1 VLQGLQA
8 GKSVPLWQYWKL
20 TQNRE
25 NAYLAELRW
34 RGFLDNMTSEDLG
47 PHLSEA
53 RRTIYVGF
61 DPTADS
67 LHLGS
72 LVPVMALAHAQ
83 RHGHRP
89 LALAGGGTGLIGDP
103 SGKSSERTLLSKA
116 DSERNTAAIG
126 AQLSKFFDL
135 SSPESGL
142 LLNNGEWLQPLGL
155 IDFLR
160 DIGKH
165 FSVNEMMKRDSVR
178 MRLEEREHGISYTEF
193 TYMLLQAYDFLHLFQ
208 HYGCTTQM
216 GGSDQWGNIVSGIE
230 LIRRMEGQRSYG
242 ITVPLLMSSTGKKF
256 GKTEEG
262 AVWLDPNRTSP
273 YRMYQYWVQTAD
285 ADVIAYLKLF
295 TFLDQAGISE
305 LELEVK
311 THAEK
316 REAQRVLAAQ
326 CTDIVHGAP
335 AVKAV
340 EAASRILFSD
350 SVETA
355 TPETIQLLSREVPTT
370 QISRLELENKIGLID
385 LLVRTHLADSKAAA
399 RKLVEGGGV
408 YLYNE
413 RQNSAQRTL
422 STEDLKWPGAILL
435 RTGKRNFHLVVVT

>member
-1 VLQGLQA
+1 
-8 GKSVPLWQYWKL
+8 
-20 TQNRE
+20 
-25 NAYLAELRW
+25 
-34 RGFLDNMTSEDLG
+34 MTSEEVE

-116 DSERNTAAIG
+116 DAERNTAAIG
-126 AQLSKFFDL
+126 AQLGKFFDL
-135 SSPESGL
+135 SSAEGGL
-142 LLNNGEWLQPLGL
+142 LLNNASWLVPLGL
-155 IDFLR
+155 VDFLR

-208 HYGCTTQM
+208 HYGCTIQM

-230 LIRRMEGQRSYG
+230 LIRRVESQRSYG

-273 YRMYQYWVQTAD
+273 YRMYQYWIQTAD
-285 ADVIAYLKLF
+285 GDVITYLKLF
-295 TFLDQAGISE
+295 TFLEQARISE
-305 LELEVK
+305 LEMEVE
-311 THAEK
+311 THPER
-316 REAQRVLAAQ
+316 REAQRILAAK
-326 CTDIVHGAP
+326 CTAIVHGAA
-335 AVKAV
+335 AVEAV

-350 SVETA
+350 SMETP
-355 TPETIQLLSREVPTT
+355 TVETIQLLSVEVPSTE
-370 QISRLELENKIGLID
+370 ISRRELESKIGLVD
-385 LLVRTHLADSKAAA
+385 LLVRTRMAESKGAA
-399 RKLVEGGGV
+399 RKLIEGGGV
-408 YLYNE
+408 YVYNQ
-413 RQNSAQRTL
+413 RQNSVPMTL
-422 STEDLKWPGAILL
+422 SKQDLQWPDAIML
-435 RTGKRNFHLVVVT
+435 RTGKRNYHLILVK

>member
-1 VLQGLQA
+1 
-8 GKSVPLWQYWKL
+8 L
-20 TQNRE
+20 TRNRE

-34 RGFLDNMTSEDLG
+34 RGFLEKMTSEEVE

-116 DSERNTAAIG
+116 DAERNTAAIG
-126 AQLSKFFDL
+126 PQLGKFFDL
-135 SSPESGL
+135 SSAERGL
-142 LLNNGEWLQPLGL
+142 LLNNASWLVPLGL
-155 IDFLR
+155 VDFLR

-208 HYGCTTQM
+208 HYGCTIQM

-230 LIRRMEGQRSYG
+230 LIRRVESQRSYG

-273 YRMYQYWVQTAD
+273 YRMYQYWIQTAD
-285 ADVIAYLKLF
+285 GDVITYLKLF
-295 TFLDQAGISE
+295 TFLEQARINE
-305 LELEVK
+305 LEMEVE
-311 THAEK
+311 TYPEK
-316 REAQRVLAAQ
+316 REAQRILAAK
-326 CTDIVHGAP
+326 CTALVHGAA
-335 AVKAV
+335 AVEAV

-350 SVETA
+350 SMETP
-355 TPETIQLLSREVPTT
+355 TVETIQLLSVEVPSTE
-370 QISRLELENKIGLID
+370 ISRRELESKIGLVD
-385 LLVRTHLADSKAAA
+385 LLVRTRMAESKGAA
-399 RKLVEGGGV
+399 RKLIEGGGV
-408 YLYNE
+408 YVYNQ
-413 RQNSAQRTL
+413 RQNSVQMTL
-422 STEDLKWPGAILL
+422 SKEDLQWPDAIML
-435 RTGKRNFHLVVVT
+435 RTGKRNYHLVLVK

>member
-1 VLQGLQA
+1 
-8 GKSVPLWQYWKL
+8 
-20 TQNRE
+20 
-25 NAYLAELRW
+25 
-34 RGFLDNMTSEDLG
+34 MTSEEVE

-116 DSERNTAAIG
+116 DAERNTAAIG
-126 AQLSKFFDL
+126 AQLGKFFDL
-135 SSPESGL
+135 SSAEGGL
-142 LLNNGEWLQPLGL
+142 LLNNASWLVPLGL
-155 IDFLR
+155 VDFLR

-208 HYGCTTQM
+208 HYGCTIQM

-230 LIRRMEGQRSYG
+230 LIRRVESQRSYG

-273 YRMYQYWVQTAD
+273 YRMYQYWIQTAD
-285 ADVIAYLKLF
+285 GDVITYLKLF
-295 TFLDQAGISE
+295 TFLEQARISE
-305 LELEVK
+305 LEMEVE
-311 THAEK
+311 THPER
-316 REAQRVLAAQ
+316 REAQRILAAKS
-326 CTDIVHGAP
+326 TAIVHGAA
-335 AVKAV
+335 AVEAV

-350 SVETA
+350 SMETP
-355 TPETIQLLSREVPTT
+355 TVETIQLLSVEVPSTE
-370 QISRLELENKIGLID
+370 ISRRELESKIGLVD
-385 LLVRTHLADSKAAA
+385 LLVRTRMAESKGAA
-399 RKLVEGGGV
+399 RKLIEGGGV
-408 YLYNE
+408 YVYNQ
-413 RQNSAQRTL
+413 RQNSVPMTL
-422 STEDLKWPGAILL
+422 SKQDLQWPDAIML
-435 RTGKRNFHLVVVT
+435 RTGKRNYHLVLVK

>member
-1 VLQGLQA
+1 
-8 GKSVPLWQYWKL
+8 L
-20 TQNRE
+20 TRNRE
-25 NAYLAELRW
+25 NAFLAELRW
-34 RGFLDNMTSEDLG
+34 RGFLDDMTSLEVEL
-47 PHLSEA
+47 HLTEA
-53 RRTIYVGF
+53 RRTFYVGF

-67 LHLGS
+67 LHLGN

-116 DSERNTAAIG
+116 DAERNTAAIG
-126 AQLSKFFDL
+126 AQLGRFFDL
-135 SSPESGL
+135 SKPQAGL
-142 LLNNGEWLQPLGL
+142 LLNNADWLLPLGL

-208 HYGCTTQM
+208 HHGCTIQM

-230 LIRRMEGQRSYG
+230 LIRRIEGQRAYG
-242 ITVPLLMSSTGKKF
+242 ITVPLLTSSTGRKF

-262 AVWLDPNRTSP
+262 AVWLDPNRTSH

-295 TFLDQAGISE
+295 TFLEQARISE
-305 LELEVK
+305 LEVEVK
-311 THAEK
+311 THPEQ
-316 REAQRVLAAQ
+316 REAQRVLAAE
-326 CTDIVHGAP
+326 CTGIVHGP
-335 AVKAV
+335 ATVGAV

-355 TPETIQLLSREVPTT
+355 TPETIQLLSAEVPSTGV
-370 QISRLELENKIGLID
+370 SRGELELKIALVD
-385 LLVRTHLADSKAAA
+385 LLVRTQMADSKGAA
-399 RKLVEGGGV
+399 RKLIEGGGV
-408 YLYNE
+408 YVYNQ
-413 RQNSAQRTL
+413 RQNSVQTTL
-422 STEDLKWPGAILL
+422 STGDLQWPDAIML
-435 RTGKRNFHLVVVT
+435 RTGKRNYHLVVIK

>member
-1 VLQGLQA
+1 
-8 GKSVPLWQYWKL
+8 
-20 TQNRE
+20 
-25 NAYLAELRW
+25 
-34 RGFLDNMTSEDLG
+34 MTSEEVE

-103 SGKSSERTLLSKA
+103 SGKSSERTLLTKA
-116 DSERNTAAIG
+116 DAERNTAAIG
-126 AQLSKFFDL
+126 AQLGKFFDL
-135 SSPESGL
+135 SLADRGL
-142 LLNNGEWLQPLGL
+142 LLDNASWLLPLGL
-155 IDFLR
+155 VDFLR

-193 TYMLLQAYDFLHLFQ
+193 TYMLLQAYDFLHLFE
-208 HYGCTTQM
+208 HYGCTIQM

-230 LIRRMEGQRSYG
+230 LIRRVESQRCYG

-273 YRMYQYWVQTAD
+273 YRMYQYWIQTAD
-285 ADVIAYLKLF
+285 GDVITYLKLF
-295 TFLDQAGISE
+295 TFLEQARINE
-305 LELEVK
+305 LEMEVE
-311 THAEK
+311 TYPEK
-316 REAQRVLAAQ
+316 REAQRILAAR
-326 CTDIVHGAP
+326 CTAIVHGAA
-335 AVKAV
+335 AVEAV

-350 SVETA
+350 SMETP
-355 TPETIQLLSREVPTT
+355 TVETIQLLSVEVPSTE
-370 QISRLELENKIGLID
+370 ISRRELESKIGLVD
-385 LLVRTHLADSKAAA
+385 LLVRTRMAESKGAA
-399 RKLVEGGGV
+399 RKLIEGGGV
-408 YLYNE
+408 YVYNQ
-413 RQNSAQRTL
+413 RQNSVQMTL
-422 STEDLKWPGAILL
+422 STEDLQWPDAIML
-435 RTGKRNFHLVVVT
+435 RTGKRNYHLALVK

>member
-1 VLQGLQA
+1 
-8 GKSVPLWQYWKL
+8 
-20 TQNRE
+20 
-25 NAYLAELRW
+25 
-34 RGFLDNMTSEDLG
+34 MTSEEVE

-116 DSERNTAAIG
+116 DAERNTAAIG
-126 AQLSKFFDL
+126 AQLGKFFDL
-135 SSPESGL
+135 SSAERGL
-142 LLNNGEWLQPLGL
+142 LLNNASWLLPLGL
-155 IDFLR
+155 VDFLR
-160 DIGKH
+160 DMGKH

-193 TYMLLQAYDFLHLFQ
+193 TYMLLQAYDFLHLFE
-208 HYGCTTQM
+208 HYGCTIQM

-230 LIRRMEGQRSYG
+230 LIRRVESQRSYG

-273 YRMYQYWVQTAD
+273 YRMYQYWIQTAD
-285 ADVIAYLKLF
+285 GDVITYLKLF
-295 TFLDQAGISE
+295 TFLEQARISE
-305 LELEVK
+305 LEMEVE
-311 THAEK
+311 TYPER
-316 REAQRVLAAQ
+316 REAQRILAAK
-326 CTDIVHGAP
+326 CTAIVHGAA
-335 AVKAV
+335 AVEAV

-350 SVETA
+350 SMETP
-355 TPETIQLLSREVPTT
+355 TVETIQLLSVEVPSTE
-370 QISRLELENKIGLID
+370 ISRREIESKIGLVD
-385 LLVRTHLADSKAAA
+385 LLVRTRMAESKGAA
-399 RKLVEGGGV
+399 RKLIEGGGV
-408 YLYNE
+408 YVYNQ
-413 RQNSAQRTL
+413 RQNSVQMTL
-422 STEDLKWPGAILL
+422 STEDLQWPDAIML
-435 RTGKRNFHLVVVT
+435 RTGKRNYHLVLVQ